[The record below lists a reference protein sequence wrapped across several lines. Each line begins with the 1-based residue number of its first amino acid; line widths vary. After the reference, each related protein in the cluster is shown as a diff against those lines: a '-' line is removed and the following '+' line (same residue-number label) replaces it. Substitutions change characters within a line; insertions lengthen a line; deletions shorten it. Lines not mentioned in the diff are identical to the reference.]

1 MRRSTLPRRLPGHQ
15 EPLAD
20 RVDAAGIRQRE
31 DPTEARRLRAVGF
44 AAGDDTTEDAAG
56 WWKHDGNGGW
66 DYHGND
72 PMPTRGPV

>member
-1 MRRSTLPRRLPGHQ
+1 MRRARPPQIRLPGHQ

-31 DPTEARRLRAVGF
+31 NPEEARRLRAVGF
-44 AAGDDTTEDAAG
+44 DAAEEDAAG
-56 WWKHDGNGGW
+56 WWKHDGDGNW

-72 PMPTRGPV
+72 PTPTRGPV